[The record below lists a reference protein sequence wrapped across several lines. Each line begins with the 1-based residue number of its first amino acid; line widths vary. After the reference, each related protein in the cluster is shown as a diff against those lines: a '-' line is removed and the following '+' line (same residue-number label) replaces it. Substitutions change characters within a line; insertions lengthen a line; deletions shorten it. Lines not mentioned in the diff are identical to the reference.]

1 MQWRNYLKG
10 IKELYFK
17 DLTRPAAQK
26 KCVYTNAHNL
36 GNKQV
41 ELETTVLLENYDVVT
56 DTCCNDFCDWSAA
69 ISGYKLLRRH

>member
-36 GNKQV
+36 GNKEE
-41 ELETTVLLENYDVVT
+41 ELEATVLQEDHDIVVI
-56 DTCCNDFCDWSAA
+56 AA
-69 ISGYKLLRRH
+69 TW